1 MQNIHPYFVH
11 FPIAILSVG
20 LLWDLLGI
28 LLNKESFKNAGW
40 WAQVFGVIAIIITVT
55 TGLIA
60 ANAVAHSEAA
70 HEIME
75 THETIGLIV
84 AGVFILLL
92 IWRSFLKTS
101 LPLKKFYQTIYLAI
115 GILAVVTMLYGAHL
129 GGKLVYEFGVGGSA
143 VQQPAHSH
151 QHNEANEEHEHEG
164 DHDSTDESEHQ
175 H

>member
-11 FPIAILSVG
+11 FPIAILAVG
-20 LLWDLLGI
+20 FLWDLLGI
-28 LLNKESFKNAGW
+28 LLKKELFKNAGW
-40 WAQVFGVIAIIITVT
+40 WAQLFGTAAIVITAI

-60 ANAVAHSEAA
+60 ANTVVHNDAA

-84 AGVFILLL
+84 GGIFILLF
-92 IWRSFLKTS
+92 IWRSILKTA
-101 LPLKKFYQTIYLAI
+101 LPSQQLQQIVYLVIA
-115 GILAVVTMLYGAHL
+115 GIAVITMLYGAHL

-143 VQQPAHSH
+143 VQQPTHIH
-151 QHNEANEEHEHEG
+151 QSGETNEEHGHEG

>member
-11 FPIAILSVG
+11 FPIAILSAG
-20 LLWDLLGI
+20 LLWDILGI
-28 LLNKESFKNAGW
+28 FLNKESFRNAGW
-40 WAQVFGVIAIIITVT
+40 WAQVFGVIAIIITVI

-60 ANAVAHSEAA
+60 ANTVAHTDAA

-101 LPLKKFYQTIYLAI
+101 IPLKKLYQTIYLAI
-115 GILAVVTMLYGAHL
+115 GIFTVITMLYGAHL

-151 QHNEANEEHEHEG
+151 QHMEANEEHEHEG
-164 DHDSTDESEHQ
+164 VHDSTDESEHK

>member
-40 WAQVFGVIAIIITVT
+40 WAQVFGVIAIIITGI

-60 ANAVAHSEAA
+60 ANSVAHSEAA

-75 THETIGLIV
+75 THETIGLTV

-101 LPLKKFYQTIYLAI
+101 LPLKKLYQTIYLAI

-143 VQQPAHSH
+143 VQQPAHVH

-164 DHDSTDESEHQ
+164 DHDSTGESEHQ